1 MFLTNINIYIYFAFQ
16 PQKSWEAI
24 IATNTIFNFI

>member
-1 MFLTNINIYIYFAFQ
+1 MFLTNINIYLLCLPA
-16 PQKSWEAI
+16 PKSWEAI